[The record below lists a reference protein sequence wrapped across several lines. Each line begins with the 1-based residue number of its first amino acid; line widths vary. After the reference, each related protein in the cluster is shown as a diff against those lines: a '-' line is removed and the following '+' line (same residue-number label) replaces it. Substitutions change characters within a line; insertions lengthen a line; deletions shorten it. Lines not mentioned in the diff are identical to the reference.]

1 MYASDEQAGPPT
13 LETLAKQLH
22 GHEERSQA
30 RYEKLCTKLET
41 KPESKMGMDN
51 VSDKVNINV
60 GDGGGSGGG
69 AGLAAVIAALG
80 NRNEGGD
87 TAGLIAALGNRNND
101 GGGIAAMLP
110 ALLAGQNNGGMNS
123 MWPILLLALLG
134 RGRGGLLGGGDDCGP
149 VAAPGGV
156 SPALAALLQTLTEG
170 QSALRAEVPT
180 TGLETQN
187 AIQSAISTLALA
199 GQQGFANTKDAVQ
212 NTATLQLGAISGVK
226 DSVMNNAALLSR
238 DICDVKSTVQ
248 TEACA
253 TRELVQAGTTA
264 ILSRID
270 RSEIDDLRQ
279 RADRAE
285 RAIEVN
291 ALRSQVEVNQTVTT
305 TQGQAQGQFQVQTQL
320 QDIGN
325 AVRNLAGIVAIG
337 NQTMLA
343 RQAQDIVN
351 LGTMTA
357 SGTQAAA
364 NTQVR

>member
-1 MYASDEQAGPPT
+1 MDNDDHTALGA
-13 LETLAKQLH
+13 LADQLRR
-22 GHEERSQA
+22 HEARSQE
-30 RYEKLCTKLET
+30 RYEQLCDKLKTKSEKT
-41 KPESKMGMDN
+41 MDGIN
-51 VSDKVNINV
+51 SDKVNINL
-60 GDGGGSGGG
+60 GEGGGGGG

-87 TAGLIAALGNRNND
+87 TAGLIAALGNRND
-101 GGGIAAMLP
+101 GGMAAMLP
-110 ALLAGQNNGGMNS
+110 ALMAGQNNNGMNNI
-123 MWPILLLALLG
+123 WPIILLALLG

-149 VAAPGGV
+149 TAGGIGPGQ
-156 SPALAALLQTLTEG
+156 AALLQTILENAT
-170 QSALRAEVPT
+170 ATRAAVPT
-180 TGLETQN
+180 TALETQN
-187 AIQSAISTLALA
+187 ALQQAVSALAL
-199 GQQGFANTKDAVQ
+199 GTQQGFANTKDAVQ
-212 NTATLQLGAISGVK
+212 ASLLANLTATGGVK

-270 RSEIDDLRQ
+270 RSEIDELRQ

-305 TQGQAQGQFQVQTQL
+305 TQGQVQGQAQLQAQL
-320 QDIGN
+320 QDIGS

>member
-1 MYASDEQAGPPT
+1 MDNDDHTALGALADQLRRHEQ
-13 LETLAKQLH
+13 
-22 GHEERSQA
+22 RSQE
-30 RYEKLCTKLET
+30 RYEMLCDKLKTKSE
-41 KPESKMGMDN
+41 KAMDGIN
-51 VSDKVNINV
+51 SDKVNINL
-60 GDGGGSGGG
+60 GEGGGGGGG

-101 GGGIAAMLP
+101 GGMAAMLP
-110 ALLAGQNNGGMNS
+110 ALMAGQNNGMNNI
-123 MWPILLLALLG
+123 WPILLLALLG
-134 RGRGGLLGGGDDCGP
+134 RGRGGLLGGDGGDC
-149 VAAPGGV
+149 APGGIG
-156 SPALAALLQTLTEG
+156 AGHAALLQTLLEG
-170 QSALRAEVPT
+170 QSDLRADVPRT
-180 TGLETQN
+180 ALETQN
-187 AIQSAISTLALA
+187 AIQSAVSALAL
-199 GQQGFANTKDAVQ
+199 GTQQGFANTKDAVQ
-212 NTATLQLGAISGVK
+212 ASLLANLTATGGVK
-226 DSVMNNAALLSR
+226 DSVMNNAALLQR

-270 RSEIDDLRQ
+270 RSEIDELRA

-285 RAIEVN
+285 RNIEVN
-291 ALRSQVEVNQTVTT
+291 ALRSQVEVNQTVNT
-305 TQGQAQGQFQVQTQL
+305 TQAQAQGQFQVQTQL
-320 QDIGN
+320 QDIGS
-325 AVRNLAGIVAIG
+325 AVRELRGLAIIG

>member
-1 MYASDEQAGPPT
+1 MDNEEQMALNALSDQLRRHEQRS
-13 LETLAKQLH
+13 
-22 GHEERSQA
+22 EE
-30 RYEKLCTKLET
+30 RYEKLCDKL
-41 KPESKMGMDN
+41 KSQPEKTMEGIN
-51 VSDKVNINV
+51 SDKVNINLGEGRGS
-60 GDGGGSGGG
+60 GDGLG
-69 AGLAAVIAALG
+69 AAAMIAALG

-101 GGGIAAMLP
+101 GGMAALAP
-110 ALLAGQNNGGMNS
+110 LLAGMNNNGMNNL
-123 MWPILLLALLG
+123 WPILLLALLG
-134 RGRGGLLGGGDDCGP
+134 RGRGGFLGGDGEGC
-149 VAAPGGV
+149 APGGIG
-156 SPALAALLQTLTEG
+156 AGHAALLQTLLEG

-180 TGLETQN
+180 TALETQN
-187 AIQSAISTLALA
+187 AIQGAISALAL
-199 GQQGFANTKDAVQ
+199 GTQQGFANTKDAVQ
-212 NTATLQLGAISGVK
+212 SSLLANLTATSGVK
-226 DSVMNNAALLSR
+226 DSVMNNAALLQR

-264 ILSRID
+264 ILTRID
-270 RSEIDDLRQ
+270 RSEIDELRA

-305 TQGQAQGQFQVQTQL
+305 TQGQAQGQAQLQAQL
-320 QDIGN
+320 QDIGS

>member
-1 MYASDEQAGPPT
+1 MDNDDHTALGALAEQ
-13 LETLAKQLH
+13 LRHHERRS
-22 GHEERSQA
+22 EER
-30 RYEKLCTKLET
+30 YEMLCDKLKTKQ
-41 KPESKMGMDN
+41 ESNMEGIN
-51 VSDKVNINV
+51 SDKVNINLGS
-60 GDGGGSGGG
+60 GDGGSGG

-101 GGGIAAMLP
+101 GGMAAMLP
-110 ALLAGQNNGGMNS
+110 GLMASQNGGMNNL
-123 MWPILLLALLG
+123 WPIILLALLG
-134 RGRGGLLGGGDDCGP
+134 RGRGGLLGGDGEGCS
-149 VAAPGGV
+149 PGGIG
-156 SPALAALLQTLTEG
+156 AGHAALLQTLLEG
-170 QSALRAEVPT
+170 QSDLRADVPRT
-180 TGLETQN
+180 ALETQN
-187 AIQSAISTLALA
+187 AIQQAVSALAL
-199 GQQGFANTKDAVQ
+199 GTQQGFANTKDAVQ
-212 NTATLQLGAISGVK
+212 ASLLANLAATSGVK
-226 DSVMNNAALLSR
+226 DSVMNNAALLQR

-270 RSEIDDLRQ
+270 RSEIDELRA

-291 ALRSQVEVNQTVTT
+291 TLRSQVEVNQTVTT
-305 TQGQAQGQFQVQTQL
+305 TQAQAQGQFQVQTQL
-320 QDIGN
+320 QDVAAQLRTLGS
-325 AVRNLAGIVAIG
+325 IVAIG